1 MIFTTSLKSEKLSKG
16 ALGLMLFLVSPLLVK
31 AQHTLPLWERIERT
45 IARSEPQWILMNKW
59 PNPNPQFRVITYR
72 WQLDTNEMT
81 VWMVEFPSS
90 EDAAREL
97 YRLASPL
104 SGQPS
109 QQCAIGDKCY
119 IVGPGVLFFR
129 KRNLIVRCSS
139 VRHDPLRP
147 AAGLKFDIMTR
158 FAQLIVSAVPAEP
171 VRLGSLPAE
180 SPKDALM
187 HREKADKALREGRYE
202 ESIEEY
208 KKAIELDADS
218 AELHHA
224 LGLAYLKLGDRTK
237 AIDAFKEAIRLKPG
251 WAEAHYD
258 LGGAHYEVGEYETA
272 ATSFEEAIRLKPD
285 FFDAFM
291 ALGKTYQ
298 HSGLHPRSVEVL
310 QKAVLLRPANVEAK
324 IAFGNAFIFSG
335 QPQEAVSVLQE
346 AVRLSPQS
354 ALVYSTLGQVY
365 RLLGKFQE
373 ALGALQEALRISPKD
388 PVTYNYLGMT
398 LESYQ
403 RNQDALAAYKQ
414 AIDFKS
420 DYAEA
425 HYNLALLY
433 FTLGDRNQ
441 ALHHYDILKTISS
454 DLAEALLKKLSQSPG
469 V

>member
-1 MIFTTSLKSEKLSKG
+1 MFTTSFKSEKLAKG

-45 IARSEPQWILMNKW
+45 VAQSEPRWILVNKW
-59 PNPNPQFRVITYR
+59 PNPNPQFRVITYK
-72 WQLDTNEMT
+72 WQLDTNDVMA
-81 VWMVEFPSS
+81 WMVEFPTS

-104 SGQPS
+104 NGQPS
-109 QQCAIGDKCY
+109 PQCAVGDKCY
-119 IVGPGVLFFR
+119 IVRPSVLFFR
-129 KRNLIVRCSS
+129 KSNLIVRLHCG
-139 VRHDPLRP
+139 DPFHA
-147 AAGLKFDIMTR
+147 AAGLQLDIVTR
-158 FAQLIVSAVPAEP
+158 FAQLIASAVPAEP
-171 VRLGSLPAE
+171 VRLGSSPAE
-180 SPKDALM
+180 SHKDALM
-187 HREKADKALREGRYE
+187 HREKAEKALREGRYE
-202 ESIEEY
+202 ESVEEY

-258 LGGAHYEVGEYETA
+258 IGGAHYEVGEYETA
-272 ATSFEEAIRLKPD
+272 ATSFEGAVRLKPD

-310 QKAVLLRPANVEAK
+310 QKAVLLRPANVEGK
-324 IAFGNAFIFSG
+324 IALGNAFILSG
-335 QPQEAVSVLQE
+335 QPQEAASVLEE

-354 ALVYSTLGQVY
+354 ALVYSTLGQAY

-398 LESYQ
+398 YESSQ
-403 RNQDALAAYKQ
+403 RNQDALASYKQ

-420 DYAEA
+420 NYAEA

-441 ALHHYDILKTISS
+441 AQHHYGILKTISP
-454 DLAEALLKKLSQSPG
+454 DLAEVLLKKLVQ
-469 V
+469 